1 MEKLMRYYEIL
12 GIPAS
17 ATLDELKQ
25 AFYNADNRLQAD
37 LLSDEPHR
45 RQQAQ
50 ESLHEIAEA
59 HEHIMRYLM
68 EHGQPKFSSPG
79 FSSKTENSVERS
91 ASDNTTAPEAAG
103 RVVTSGEFTPAGE
116 PQVSEVPESSDDHST
131 IADKLLRW
139 VMFGSLFILVAFS
152 VGALIGISIFRHST
166 KGVVAVHPDK
176 ASAGA
181 VSAFKQHSAAAQVA
195 IKENVPVKQETES
208 AIVVK
213 RHKKRA
219 TSQKK
224 HHVKAHVATMDP
236 EQVDKIRLSAEQGD
250 AEAQYRLGVMYAR
263 GQGVK
268 KDPAAALKWYRRSA
282 GQGYGKAQE
291 ALEIYYE

>member
-25 AFYNADNRLQAD
+25 AFYNAENRLQAD
-37 LLSDEPHR
+37 FLSDEPNR
-45 RQQAQ
+45 RQQA
-50 ESLHEIAEA
+50 EERLHEIAEA
-59 HEHIMRYLM
+59 HEHIMSYLI

-79 FSSKTENSVERS
+79 FSTKTENSVERS
-91 ASDNTTAPEAAG
+91 ASDNTTAPEATG
-103 RVVTSGEFTPAGE
+103 RVVTGGEFTPTEE
-116 PQVSEVPESSDDHST
+116 PQVSEVTESSDDHNA
-131 IADKLLRW
+131 IPNKLLRW
-139 VMFGSLFILVAFS
+139 VMFGSLFILVAS
-152 VGALIGISIFRHST
+152 SAGALIGISIFRHST
-166 KGVVAVHPDK
+166 KGVVAVQPDK

-181 VSAFKQHSAAAQVA
+181 VSAFKQYSAAAQGA
-195 IKENVPVKQETES
+195 IIENVPVKQETES
-208 AIVVK
+208 ATVVK

-219 TSQKK
+219 TSVKK
-224 HHVKAHVATMDP
+224 HHVEAHVAAIDP
-236 EQVDKIRLSAEQGD
+236 EQADKIRLAAEQGD

-268 KDPAAALKWYRRSA
+268 KDPVAALKWYRRSA

-291 ALEIYYE
+291 ALEIYDE